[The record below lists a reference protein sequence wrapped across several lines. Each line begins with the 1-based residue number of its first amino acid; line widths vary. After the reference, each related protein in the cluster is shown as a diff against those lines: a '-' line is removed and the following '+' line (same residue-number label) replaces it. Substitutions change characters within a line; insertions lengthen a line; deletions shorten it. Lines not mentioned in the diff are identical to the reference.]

1 MYVVGVFW
9 NKKKFGPNKGN
20 PLNSSID
27 KIHVFKKKKRFIKG
41 EKNRIHYQ
49 PKFNRENK

>member
-1 MYVVGVFW
+1 MYVIGVFW

-27 KIHVFKKKKRFIKG
+27 KIHVFKKKKK
-41 EKNRIHYQ
+41 IHKRGKKQ
-49 PKFNRENK
+49 NPLSTKV